1 MGQKELDRVYNSP
14 TEHAAARHGAIAA
27 DHDYEPRRRLMEEL
41 DDAKKEMEAATRTI
55 TALEAQRELDHTD
68 HLRSV
73 RDAATAEQVKAS
85 HATQKL
91 EAQFG
96 ALQAEMQA

>member
-1 MGQKELDRVYNSP
+1 
-14 TEHAAARHGAIAA
+14 
-27 DHDYEPRRRLMEEL
+27 MEEL
-41 DDAKKEMEAATRTI
+41 DDAKKKMEAATRTT

-68 HLRSV
+68 HLRSI

-85 HATQKL
+85 HATQEL

-96 ALQAEMQA
+96 ALQAEMQAQFQQLQQASNTRLTALSDELVRARSDLNAQ